1 MNHRTAPT
9 LACLALALAGS
20 TVAHAQAPGA
30 YFGIGAGS
38 SEYADDLRHQIFD
51 AYAGD
56 TTYAVESARLS
67 DKSGSAFK
75 LTAGYR
81 FTPWFSGEL
90 AYTTFGDAHSDFVL
104 NSIVPLTTGSATIQ
118 GKYKLHGISAVAVG
132 EIPLGA
138 DFSAS
143 LRAGLVFSRLEY
155 SERGITATDT
165 PHRFEADDED
175 KTRPVAGLGL
185 AWNID
190 PQWSMRLDW
199 DRWFRIGNRFALTEG
214 GNGRF
219 DHADAYTLN
228 LIWRMPR

>member
-1 MNHRTAPT
+1 MTSRTVPT
-9 LACLALALAGS
+9 FACLALALAA
-20 TVAHAQAPGA
+20 TTCAHAQEPGA

-38 SEYADDLRHQIFD
+38 SEYGDSLRRQIYD
-51 AYAGD
+51 AYEGN
-56 TTYAVESARLS
+56 TTYAVESAKLS

-90 AYTTFGDAHSDFVL
+90 AYTTFGDAHSHFAL
-104 NSIVPLTTGSATIQ
+104 NSIVPLTTGTATID

-132 EIPLGA
+132 ELPLGA

-143 LRAGLVFSRLEY
+143 LRAGVAFSRLEY
-155 SERGITATDT
+155 SERGLSATDT
-165 PHRFEADDED
+165 PHRFSADDED

-190 PQWSMRLDW
+190 PQWTMRLDW
-199 DRWFRIGNRFALTEG
+199 DRWFRIGKRFALTEG

-219 DHADAYTLN
+219 DDVDAYTLN